1 MPLNQYR
8 WGHLILTIFFF
19 FFYLFFQY
27 PLPQTPTLF
36 VIFLHPGNT
45 NKLVIQLLPSISL
58 KNTLNI
64 LPWLIVPH
72 TLSTCRCLTV
82 CSALLTKSRGRW
94 PAKNIG
100 YWSGD
105 PVLHQQVALTT
116 ATANRAILW
125 TRSTSASKE

>member
-8 WGHLILTIFFF
+8 WDHLILTIFFSF
-19 FFYLFFQY
+19 SICSFNTLYLKL
-27 PLPQTPTLF
+27 LPSLWFSCTLVTP
-36 VIFLHPGNT
+36 I
-45 NKLVIQLLPSISL
+45 KLVIQLLPSISL